1 MHFTICTVVFYIAL
15 FLSVS
20 ILQLTVDILPFQNN
34 VADPIDRLPQPLV
47 VPSQAR
53 AQDVNLPQPAIVPSQ
68 LRAPSP
74 PENLLQAP
82 VVPSQQGIR
91 IHQKRPRVLPQ
102 NELNDLAH
110 QLLHGPQPQVQARG
124 HESDAD
130 QQQPGRSWW
139 SRHAAKVDRIL
150 RQDPDPLRC
159 TWRQN
164 PCPYCNAILLEEESA
179 GFCCQHG
186 KTLEEP
192 LPGLPPFLDSLELHP
207 LAGRLSLQL
216 NQAIHFAAQTYTK
229 PRITFSS
236 GPGAMAI
243 QGTIFHRLLPAD
255 RHLSPLNMFLW
266 NPDGQLQYAG
276 NDMPA
281 DWIPQLREELFEVN
295 PLTEQ
300 FQLLTDIHPEVE
312 SATLELREQGPANEV
327 AGILHFGA
335 PARRDPRSVY
345 VHLRERDGAVRLTPD
360 NPFYDALAY
369 PLLFPHGTRTNLG
382 RGKTIRKLARF
393 YLLTEPRFQNFWR
406 VSNLYALDVVCRME
420 EARLQFITDSIAAHH
435 QHNRVAAEAHE
446 VAELDP
452 HEDDNPERTPNASLP
467 SSFVGSRA
475 YRAEHVADALALA
488 TRFRK
493 PQGMVTVTTNPEWA
507 ELKSMLRSNAGQSA
521 TAVAALTVRVFNQRL
536 QKFIARFKRLFGKLL
551 YIIQII
557 EFQKRGLPHSHIVF
571 AVDPELPV
579 AAIDK
584 IVSGEV
590 PPETSPRLRELVLK
604 YMPLSDLTYVDPNT
618 HRVIYRRRQ
627 EQDRMIAQYCPALL
641 LLWECHC
648 HIDLAMS
655 AHTFVY
661 MFKYIS
667 KGPDYAHYRIRP
679 DGENEPSVEQA
690 AQAAADDY
698 IQARYLSATEATWRI
713 FGLHLTSKTPTVIRL
728 GVHESQRNIA
738 RFQGQRGPGSN
749 ASSLLRYFLRP
760 DHFAHLTYVEYFE
773 SVTFRRALDSEIA
786 HPDTLPP
793 HEHLEKTERGLTF
806 RQQVVHRRISGKGV
820 ARIKSVRP
828 SAGDVFYIR
837 RILLQRPVSSWVDL
851 RTSADGLIHATCR
864 EAAIHDGLVAQDD
877 EPNQALHEATDMHQ
891 SPADLRFL
899 LALLIYEGALNPR
912 ELWNN
917 HKEALL
923 RDFLPLIHPSLLQAP
938 EPVQA
943 AAEQAA
949 LDALDRLLSSFGL
962 SNAAVGL
969 PSASARPPM
978 IEEELAFFAPLRH
991 RLRQSA
997 AERRSQFTAHQNQI
1011 RDEVLASIFYNP
1023 EVPHVR
1029 QHLIRNTSS
1038 KVAPVA
1044 EKQAAQR
1051 QASDPEFAAWVD
1063 SIGDDYTMQPVNLN
1077 DMFTSVM
1084 TEQAAVDFLF
1094 PLPALSNPSEAVKRC
1109 FLTPL
1114 NANVDAFNRMVTD
1127 RLPGIIE
1134 CKYATDTIKGSDDA
1148 EQAQNEDVT
1157 AATSQTLALLAH
1169 PGVPDHDL
1177 HLKVG
1182 QVCSLMRNMSVEKG
1196 LVKHARVV
1204 ITRINTA
1211 SIGIRLL
1218 STGATHALPRIVFE
1232 FTPIGSPFKL
1242 LRRQFALRA
1251 AYAATFHS
1259 CQGLTLDQSVID
1271 CTIPIFAH
1279 GQRYACLSRTRRR
1292 HDVRTY
1298 LPADT
1303 SSTVNNIVYE
1313 EFVTLQME

>member
-1 MHFTICTVVFYIAL
+1 
-15 FLSVS
+15 
-20 ILQLTVDILPFQNN
+20 
-34 VADPIDRLPQPLV
+34 
-47 VPSQAR
+47 
-53 AQDVNLPQPAIVPSQ
+53 
-68 LRAPSP
+68 
-74 PENLLQAP
+74 
-82 VVPSQQGIR
+82 
-91 IHQKRPRVLPQ
+91 
-102 NELNDLAH
+102 
-110 QLLHGPQPQVQARG
+110 
-124 HESDAD
+124 
-130 QQQPGRSWW
+130 
-139 SRHAAKVDRIL
+139 
-150 RQDPDPLRC
+150 
-159 TWRQN
+159 
-164 PCPYCNAILLEEESA
+164 
-179 GFCCQHG
+179 
-186 KTLEEP
+186 
-192 LPGLPPFLDSLELHP
+192 
-207 LAGRLSLQL
+207 
-216 NQAIHFAAQTYTK
+216 
-229 PRITFSS
+229 
-236 GPGAMAI
+236 
-243 QGTIFHRLLPAD
+243 
-255 RHLSPLNMFLW
+255 MFLW

-452 HEDDNPERTPNASLP
+452 NEDDNPERTPNASLP
-467 SSFVGSRA
+467 SSFVRSRA

-571 AVDPELPV
+571 ALPV

-604 YMPLSDLTYVDPNT
+604 YMVHPDTHIFNRDGTPNERSRCQKDGKCTFGFPQPLSDLTYVDPNT

-627 EQDRMIAQYCPALL
+627 EQDRMIAQYCPDLL
-641 LLWECHC
+641 LLWEGHC

-713 FGLHLTSKTPTVIRL
+713 FGLHLTSGTPTVIRL

-786 HPDTLPP
+786 HPNTLPP

-1029 QHLIRNTSS
+1029 QHLIQGRAGRGKTFVVKAIIDELRGNGHALAVCGATGLSASAFTRGSTVHKCFGVPVKEDDDDGLPLECLLPLTSRRAQYLKDCIAIIIDEIWALPAAVIDAVDRFLRRVTEDNS
-1038 KVAPVA
+1038 PFGGKCVIAVGDPRQTAPITRDNSRQSTIEA
-1044 EKQAAQR
+1044 SFFSSPLFASFQLHELEAAQR
-1051 QASDPEFAAWVD
+1051 QASDPDFAAWVD

-1182 QVCSLMRNMSVEKG
+1182 QICSLMRNMSVEKG

-1218 STGATHALPRIVFE
+1218 STGATHALPRTVFE

-1279 GQRYACLSRTRRR
+1279 GQRY
-1292 HDVRTY
+1292 
-1298 LPADT
+1298 
-1303 SSTVNNIVYE
+1303 
-1313 EFVTLQME
+1313 